1 MMIGKPVRERVVEP
15 VTSPI
20 PGPSPIHAPA
30 TPPAPATPAVTP
42 TPARKDQ
49 EVPA

>member
-1 MMIGKPVRERVVEP
+1 MIIGKPVRERVIEP

-20 PGPSPIHAPA
+20 PVPSPIHAPA
-30 TPPAPATPAVTP
+30 APPAPAKPAVTP
-42 TPARKDQ
+42 TPARKGQ